1 MQQRVL
7 NLTTIN
13 RRCKNDKCK
22 NDKRSIHRVSLFGKG
37 SSCGHFCKWP
47 SHVNI
52 GTIATD
58 AAAMTYSEPQGF
70 SFHFHWTATITIDGT
85 TTTTPIMVERQ

>member
-1 MQQRVL
+1 M
-7 NLTTIN
+7 
-13 RRCKNDKCK
+13 
-22 NDKRSIHRVSLFGKG
+22 
-37 SSCGHFCKWP
+37 

-70 SFHFHWTATITIDGT
+70 PFHFHWTATITIDGT